1 MFTDINAY
9 ALLNP
14 KHRKMSKSTDHR
26 DKFSNH
32 ESLTLQSRSLIRG
45 RLPLEKRSINFLLFP
60 SA

>member
-1 MFTDINAY
+1 MLY

-14 KHRKMSKSTDHR
+14 KHRKMGKSTNHR

-45 RLPLEKRSINFLLFP
+45 CLPLEKRSINFLLFP